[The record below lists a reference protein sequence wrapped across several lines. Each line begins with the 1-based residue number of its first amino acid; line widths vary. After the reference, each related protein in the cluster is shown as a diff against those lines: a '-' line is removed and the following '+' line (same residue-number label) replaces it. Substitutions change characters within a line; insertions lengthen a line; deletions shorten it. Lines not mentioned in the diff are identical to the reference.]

1 MNAHKEQNQKEIE
14 ITVELSWDELKP
26 YLDKASEKI
35 SEDVKV
41 EGFRPGKV
49 PYDVLKN
56 KVGEMAILQEAADM
70 AIQKTAEIVLREQF
84 KDLSAQASG
93 GADKAETDSIV
104 GRPEVKLTKVAA
116 GNPLEYKVVLQR
128 APEVTLGKYKD
139 LKIKEEAVAVTD
151 EEVEKVISQ
160 LRALR
165 ASEKIVDRA
174 VQEGDK
180 ALVNIQMFLDNVP
193 LEGGQS
199 QNTAVI
205 MGADYIIPGFDKKLL
220 GAAKGE
226 TREFKLL
233 YPSGHYQK
241 NIAGKMVEFKVEVK
255 EIYERVLPEL
265 NDEFAKN
272 AGAKDSNDLKQKI
285 RDNLETEGKQKNEE
299 KVVIELFEKILGKTT
314 FSHLPEQLVHSET
327 HNMIHE
333 LKHSVEHQGGKFA
346 DYLLHIK
353 KTESELEKELEPEA
367 EKRVKTSFI
376 VNAIVKAENI
386 TVTDE
391 DLQKKIDDL
400 LKLYE
405 ASPEAQAQV
414 ETADYRDYVK
424 HNLLNQKVIAQLKEW
439 NVKK

>member
-205 MGADYIIPGFDKKLL
+205 MGADYIIPGFDKK
-220 GAAKGE
+220 GDFDFQA
-226 TREFKLL
+226 
-233 YPSGHYQK
+233 
-241 NIAGKMVEFKVEVK
+241 
-255 EIYERVLPEL
+255 
-265 NDEFAKN
+265 
-272 AGAKDSNDLKQKI
+272 
-285 RDNLETEGKQKNEE
+285 
-299 KVVIELFEKILGKTT
+299 IL
-314 FSHLPEQLVHSET
+314 
-327 HNMIHE
+327 
-333 LKHSVEHQGGKFA
+333 
-346 DYLLHIK
+346 
-353 KTESELEKELEPEA
+353 
-367 EKRVKTSFI
+367 
-376 VNAIVKAENI
+376 
-386 TVTDE
+386 
-391 DLQKKIDDL
+391 
-400 LKLYE
+400 
-405 ASPEAQAQV
+405 
-414 ETADYRDYVK
+414 
-424 HNLLNQKVIAQLKEW
+424 
-439 NVKK
+439 